1 MNHADMTLDHEKR
14 LRYLESLERSSPN
27 VWDDLLQNSV
37 TVGGGASA
45 PTFSAYNGN
54 LLAYEFLG
62 TGVTTKDL
70 QMAWQMPHAWKEGSD
85 IEPHIHLYVP
95 NDGTGGVIKFYFEYT
110 WTNVDAE
117 EVAATTISGTYT
129 VTAAAGNR
137 HRILQATSIVGTGK
151 TLSSI
156 VSARIYRNPADAA
169 DTFAASV
176 WLKAADIHYLKDSH
190 GSRQEYVK

>member
-1 MNHADMTLDHEKR
+1 MNHADMTLDHERR
-14 LRYLESLERSSPN
+14 LRVLESFERSSPN
-27 VWDDLLQNSV
+27 VYDDLLPNAV

-45 PTFSAYNGN
+45 PSFTTYNGN
-54 LLAYEFLG
+54 LRAYEFLG

-70 QMAWQMPHAWKEGSD
+70 QIQWQLPHAWNEGSTVS
-85 IEPHIHLYVP
+85 PHIHLYVP
-95 NDGTGGVIKFYFEYT
+95 NDASGGVIKFYFEYS
-110 WTNVDAE
+110 WTNVNDVE
-117 EVAATTISGTYT
+117 AAASTISGTYT

-137 HRILQATSIVGTGK
+137 HRILEIATIAGTGK

-156 VSARIYRNPADAA
+156 ISARLYRNPADAA

-190 GSRQEYVK
+190 GSRQEYIK